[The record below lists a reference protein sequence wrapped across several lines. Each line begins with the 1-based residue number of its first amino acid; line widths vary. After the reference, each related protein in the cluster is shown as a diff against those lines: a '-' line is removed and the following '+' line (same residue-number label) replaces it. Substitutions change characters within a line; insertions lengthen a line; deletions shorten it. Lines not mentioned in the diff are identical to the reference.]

1 MVGNEARIFAFTLI
15 IQHCA
20 GESSQYN
27 NTQTGKRNEI
37 HTGWKESKKFFLFL
51 CDTLIHNKI
60 SNNLQNNTLELMSNK
75 IKEYSINFQKS
86 NYILR
91 MDNHKMTF
99 YNEFI
104 ITSKITT

>member
-1 MVGNEARIFAFTLI
+1 
-15 IQHCA
+15 
-20 GESSQYN
+20 
-27 NTQTGKRNEI
+27 
-37 HTGWKESKKFFLFL
+37 
-51 CDTLIHNKI
+51 
-60 SNNLQNNTLELMSNK
+60 MSNK
-75 IKEYSINFQKS
+75 IKEYSVNFQKS